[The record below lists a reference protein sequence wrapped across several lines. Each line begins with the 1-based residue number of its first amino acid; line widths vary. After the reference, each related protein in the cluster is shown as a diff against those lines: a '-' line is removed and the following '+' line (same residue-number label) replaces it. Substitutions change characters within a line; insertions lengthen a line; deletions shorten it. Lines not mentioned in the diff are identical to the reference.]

1 VQRGRSGT
9 EENEVDVDES
19 ISTERDYLDLK
30 RTLRALGDVVR
41 LHIVEILGR
50 QGEMTVT
57 DLTQKLVVG
66 GRLVSQPLVS
76 WHLTMLRRAALVQT
90 RRTGRLVYCTLD
102 RECYQA
108 SLRMLSELVAGP
120 AQALSRQPVPPGVG
134 LASSP
139 ADTTGART

>member
-1 VQRGRSGT
+1 
-9 EENEVDVDES
+9 VDES

-57 DLTQKLVVG
+57 DLTQQLVVG

-76 WHLTMLRRAALVQT
+76 WHLTMLRRATLVQT

-102 RECYQA
+102 RERYQA
-108 SLRMLSELVAGP
+108 SLRMLSELVVGP
-120 AQALSRQPVPPGVG
+120 SQTLPLRPAPPVVG
-134 LASSP
+134 SASSP
-139 ADTTGART
+139 ADRTGARR

>member
-1 VQRGRSGT
+1 M
-9 EENEVDVDES
+9 DES
-19 ISTERDYLDLK
+19 TGTERDYLELK

-57 DLTQKLVVG
+57 DLTQKLLVG

-102 RECYQA
+102 RERYQA
-108 SLRMLSELVAGP
+108 SLRRLSELVAGQ
-120 AQALSRQPVPPGVG
+120 AQPLQPIPSAE
-134 LASSP
+134 LASAPAP
-139 ADTTGART
+139 ADTTTAHR